1 MPAATHRTQQITEC
15 RNKDGFPYENNGSSV
30 RTYIFPFLSYFI
42 FTQAK
47 NVYNF
52 KKIKNLTSVNYAD
65 PKTA

>member
-1 MPAATHRTQQITEC
+1 MEVLSEP
-15 RNKDGFPYENNGSSV
+15 K
-30 RTYIFPFLSYFI
+30 YIFPFLSYFI

-52 KKIKNLTSVNYAD
+52 KKIKNSTSVNYAD